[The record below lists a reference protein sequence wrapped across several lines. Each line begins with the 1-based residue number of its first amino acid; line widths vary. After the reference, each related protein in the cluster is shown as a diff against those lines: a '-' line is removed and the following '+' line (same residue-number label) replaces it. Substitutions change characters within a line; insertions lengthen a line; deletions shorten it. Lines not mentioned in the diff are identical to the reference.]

1 MELKE
6 FYKKLRS
13 FVDEDP
19 TDKTDEEL
27 LYSLL
32 SVIECVNIQ
41 AFRSRV
47 NREGMENFMQL
58 YGLRDKFRDIKRSLI
73 ANAEDFKEMIEKR
86 TNDVE
91 IGFNALY
98 DYIDD
103 DIQLSGL
110 KYEKEE
116 LEKEI
121 TILRQSEE
129 DFSSDESAGIEEL
142 NRALRACEEE
152 EARIIE
158 HQPLYQYCKDLDR
171 LQSIEGSYE
180 KLLAL
185 TTEAH
190 SAIKD
195 FLDEDTA
202 SSFLRKLD
210 QDFRF
215 GDIVDEVFKL
225 FHDVLFKPGL
235 TRPQLLLALNLQG
248 PPVQLVND
256 SCKAAASVM
265 IQSIASYYLKD
276 DPAFQKE
283 WEQKAPPQFSVPL
296 SSYKSRKG
304 DAKEENHIKDWKV
317 GEKWVDFIIEF
328 RRYLTE
334 LYKLKHP
341 NSADWKAK
349 SE

>member
-6 FYKKLRS
+6 FYEKLRS

-32 SVIECVNIQ
+32 SVIECVSIQ

-91 IGFNALY
+91 NGFNALY

-142 NRALRACEEE
+142 NRALRACE
-152 EARIIE
+152 
-158 HQPLYQYCKDLDR
+158 
-171 LQSIEGSYE
+171 
-180 KLLAL
+180 
-185 TTEAH
+185 
-190 SAIKD
+190 
-195 FLDEDTA
+195 
-202 SSFLRKLD
+202 
-210 QDFRF
+210 
-215 GDIVDEVFKL
+215 
-225 FHDVLFKPGL
+225 
-235 TRPQLLLALNLQG
+235 
-248 PPVQLVND
+248 
-256 SCKAAASVM
+256 
-265 IQSIASYYLKD
+265 
-276 DPAFQKE
+276 
-283 WEQKAPPQFSVPL
+283 
-296 SSYKSRKG
+296 
-304 DAKEENHIKDWKV
+304 
-317 GEKWVDFIIEF
+317 
-328 RRYLTE
+328 
-334 LYKLKHP
+334 
-341 NSADWKAK
+341 
-349 SE
+349 